1 MSLSPLIRV
10 FSNLTDKWVAFI
22 ICRSKSW
29 RWQSSL
35 VSDLDRWKCG
45 SRTEGQGKIFYQDFK
60 GILGLML
67 CLILFA
73 KTCGELDL
81 FIAGPNWSK
90 LRLTANSWRDAVRIW
105 RRRTG
110 GCRKKFRSWEHWSFP
125 RSSTCKWPHPQHLR
139 CVLRVSVWQSHHPLQ
154 HQPLIRLG
162 LLIRCLLPIITDP
175 SPSTL
180 GPQLLPSLMDP
191 LISSVLD
198 RDCIPPARALWS
210 FFRCIKMVL
219 FL

>member
-1 MSLSPLIRV
+1 MKLKKKRRKLSFTFSSANQAVVSLSQSIGV
-10 FSNLTDKWVAFI
+10 FSNLTDKWVVFI

-81 FIAGPNWSK
+81 FIAGPN
-90 LRLTANSWRDAVRIW
+90 
-105 RRRTG
+105 
-110 GCRKKFRSWEHWSFP
+110 
-125 RSSTCKWPHPQHLR
+125 
-139 CVLRVSVWQSHHPLQ
+139 
-154 HQPLIRLG
+154 
-162 LLIRCLLPIITDP
+162 
-175 SPSTL
+175 
-180 GPQLLPSLMDP
+180 
-191 LISSVLD
+191 
-198 RDCIPPARALWS
+198 
-210 FFRCIKMVL
+210 
-219 FL
+219 